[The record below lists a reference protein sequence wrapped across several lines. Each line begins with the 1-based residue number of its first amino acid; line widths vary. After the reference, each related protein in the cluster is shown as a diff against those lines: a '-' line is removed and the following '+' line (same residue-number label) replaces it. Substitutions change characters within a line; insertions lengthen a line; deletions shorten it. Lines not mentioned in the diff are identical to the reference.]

1 MDFEENK
8 NISFYKLVL
17 SLLYKLVVVHILKSK
32 CYIRLGI
39 RQGQNQSRVRIE
51 FQMSIWERTNQIK
64 NTYPKIIVLHL
75 CETKII

>member
-51 FQMSIWERTNQIK
+51 FQMST
-64 NTYPKIIVLHL
+64 
-75 CETKII
+75 